1 MLIGVSD
8 PAIVFFFERVL
19 RRIRIRVA
27 PQPELLDE
35 LFAFF
40 VGLQSQERTA
50 LFRRNDV
57 NDVFL
62 KPFLVRRRQLF
73 LESSIAPLAVLF
85 GLLGRSRRF
94 VVGSSLSR
102 SLLVIG

>member
-35 LFAFF
+35 LFALF

-57 NDVFL
+57 NG
-62 KPFLVRRRQLF
+62 PFRPAWQESEVCRREQF
-73 LESSIAPLAVLF
+73 E
-85 GLLGRSRRF
+85 
-94 VVGSSLSR
+94 
-102 SLLVIG
+102 